1 MEFKHVTVLRRE
13 MISAI
18 LTDKNGVYADCTL
31 GGAGHLSLLSEK
43 VENGALLIG
52 IDQDLDALKAAELR
66 MKDCTCNLNFVHSNF
81 SNIKN
86 ILSEK
91 NLNQINGFIF
101 DLGVS
106 SYQLDE
112 ANRGFSYMH
121 EGRLDMRMNQNS
133 ELTAHDVVNK
143 YSEEKIAF
151 IIKEYGE
158 ERWAKRIAEFI
169 VDYRKNK
176 IIETTGELVS
186 IIKAAIP
193 LGGNSEL
200 TAHDVVNKYSEEKIA
215 FIIKEYGEER
225 WAKRIAEFIVDYRKN
240 KIIETTGELVSIIK
254 AAIPLG
260 ARKNGPH
267 PAKRTF
273 QAIRIEV
280 NNELGIIESTIN
292 DCVDCLV
299 SGGRIG
305 IITFHSLED
314 RIVKRTFKNLAKQ
327 CICPPEFPLCVC
339 NHQRKIKL
347 LGNGIR
353 PTDEEI
359 AENPRARS
367 AILRV
372 AEKI

>member
-1 MEFKHVTVLRRE
+1 MQF
-13 MISAI
+13 
-18 LTDKNGVYADCTL
+18 
-31 GGAGHLSLLSEK
+31 
-43 VENGALLIG
+43 
-52 IDQDLDALKAAELR
+52 
-66 MKDCTCNLNFVHSNF
+66 NFVHSNF

-121 EGRLDMRMNQNS
+121 EGRLDMRMNQ
-133 ELTAHDVVNK
+133 
-143 YSEEKIAF
+143 
-151 IIKEYGE
+151 
-158 ERWAKRIAEFI
+158 
-169 VDYRKNK
+169 
-176 IIETTGELVS
+176 
-186 IIKAAIP
+186 
-193 LGGNSEL
+193 NSEL

>member
-13 MISAI
+13 MISAV

-91 NLNQINGFIF
+91 KLNQINGFIF

-193 LGGNSEL
+193 LG
-200 TAHDVVNKYSEEKIA
+200 
-215 FIIKEYGEER
+215 
-225 WAKRIAEFIVDYRKN
+225 
-240 KIIETTGELVSIIK
+240 
-254 AAIPLG
+254 

-280 NNELGIIESTIN
+280 NNELDIIESTIN

>member
-13 MISAI
+13 MISAV

-81 SNIKN
+81 SNIKT

-121 EGRLDMRMNQNS
+121 EGRLDMRMNQ
-133 ELTAHDVVNK
+133 
-143 YSEEKIAF
+143 
-151 IIKEYGE
+151 
-158 ERWAKRIAEFI
+158 
-169 VDYRKNK
+169 
-176 IIETTGELVS
+176 
-186 IIKAAIP
+186 
-193 LGGNSEL
+193 NSEL

>member
-13 MISAI
+13 MISAV

-91 NLNQINGFIF
+91 KLNKINGFIF

-121 EGRLDMRMNQNS
+121 EGRLDMRMNQ
-133 ELTAHDVVNK
+133 
-143 YSEEKIAF
+143 
-151 IIKEYGE
+151 
-158 ERWAKRIAEFI
+158 
-169 VDYRKNK
+169 
-176 IIETTGELVS
+176 
-186 IIKAAIP
+186 
-193 LGGNSEL
+193 NSEL

-314 RIVKRTFKNLAKQ
+314 RIVKRTFKNLAKK

>member
-91 NLNQINGFIF
+91 KLNQINGFIF

-121 EGRLDMRMNQNS
+121 EGRLDMRMNQ
-133 ELTAHDVVNK
+133 
-143 YSEEKIAF
+143 
-151 IIKEYGE
+151 
-158 ERWAKRIAEFI
+158 
-169 VDYRKNK
+169 
-176 IIETTGELVS
+176 
-186 IIKAAIP
+186 
-193 LGGNSEL
+193 NSEL

-359 AENPRARS
+359 AENSRARS

>member
-91 NLNQINGFIF
+91 KLNQINGFIF

-121 EGRLDMRMNQNS
+121 EGRLDMRMNQ
-133 ELTAHDVVNK
+133 
-143 YSEEKIAF
+143 
-151 IIKEYGE
+151 
-158 ERWAKRIAEFI
+158 
-169 VDYRKNK
+169 
-176 IIETTGELVS
+176 
-186 IIKAAIP
+186 
-193 LGGNSEL
+193 NSEL

-347 LGNGIR
+347 WGNGIR

>member
-1 MEFKHVTVLRRE
+1 MEFKHITVLRRE

-91 NLNQINGFIF
+91 KLNQINGFIF

-193 LGGNSEL
+193 LG
-200 TAHDVVNKYSEEKIA
+200 
-215 FIIKEYGEER
+215 
-225 WAKRIAEFIVDYRKN
+225 
-240 KIIETTGELVSIIK
+240 
-254 AAIPLG
+254 

-267 PAKRTF
+267 PAKRAF

-359 AENPRARS
+359 AENSRARS

>member
-13 MISAI
+13 MISAV

-52 IDQDLDALKAAELR
+52 IDQDLDALKVAELR

-91 NLNQINGFIF
+91 KLNKINGFIF

-121 EGRLDMRMNQNS
+121 EGRLDMRMNQ
-133 ELTAHDVVNK
+133 
-143 YSEEKIAF
+143 
-151 IIKEYGE
+151 
-158 ERWAKRIAEFI
+158 
-169 VDYRKNK
+169 
-176 IIETTGELVS
+176 
-186 IIKAAIP
+186 
-193 LGGNSEL
+193 NSEL